1 MTLVGKDGKA
11 VKGRDDDG
19 KGTAKGEGKGEDDK
33 EDEDDKKD
41 DGKDVEGDDDDDD
54 DEDEEDA
61 TETQDL
67 MLEEEEAHLR
77 SASKTHA
84 DLDSGEVDKCYQE
97 WLQSAVAAKVKAF
110 LEAEL

>member
-1 MTLVGKDGKA
+1 MMANEHMCDANGATSEDG
-11 VKGRDDDG
+11 
-19 KGTAKGEGKGEDDK
+19 GEE
-33 EDEDDKKD
+33 EEEKD
-41 DGKDVEGDDDDDD
+41 D
-54 DEDEEDA
+54 EDA

-97 WLQSAVAAKVKAF
+97 WLQSAVAAKVNWPANSNARTREKAKEISKF
-110 LEAEL
+110 RIPNFPNF